1 MVSNKKFLRN
11 LLTTA
16 SALAVMAGGAHEA
29 VAAGARQATG
39 VGIANLNIGGNL
51 DGGGAVPF
59 VTGSTL
65 EFGGARDI
73 RVNIAGVNI
82 LAIDTHGIDLTAKNL
97 LITEH
102 ASIGSIVDLGAGGNV
117 LAAVNAANKA
127 RIRFDA
133 IKTVT
138 LTGTDSGLLGFF
150 TGAGPLPGHAN
161 NYSALS

>member
-1 MVSNKKFLRN
+1 MRN

-16 SALAVMAGGAHEA
+16 SALAVMAGGANEA
-29 VAAGARQATG
+29 VAAGARQVTG
-39 VGIANLNIGGNL
+39 AGINLNLGGHL

-65 EFGGARDI
+65 EFGGARDV

-82 LAIDTHGIDLTAKNL
+82 LAIDTHGIDLTARDF

-138 LTGTDSGLLGFF
+138 LTGTDSGVVGFF
-150 TGAGPLPGHAN
+150 TVPGGS
-161 NYSALS
+161 YQLTLITIQR